1 VLENLPRM
9 GQALLLLAGGWMAYT
24 GSVSVGTLVAFNA
37 YILLLQPPFR
47 QLGLLMMMG
56 QRARASAQRIF
67 AILDTEPAIR
77 DAPDAALLRE
87 CRGEVRF
94 DGVWF
99 GYRDDAPVL
108 RGLDLHLRPGET
120 VALVGRSGSGKSTV
134 ARLLSRFYDVDA
146 GSVRVDGADVRG
158 LTVSSLRHHVGM
170 VMDEPFL
177 FSMSI
182 RDNIAFGRADASFD
196 EVVAAARAAEAHGFV
211 EELPDGYDTV
221 VGERGYTLSGGQ
233 RQRIAIARTLLV
245 DPPILI
251 LDDATSAVDAQ
262 VEHHIHGA
270 LREAMK
276 DRTTIVIGHRISTI
290 LLADRVAIID
300 GGRIVASGTHQDLL
314 DREPIY
320 AEILA
325 AATEGAAGPRDG
337 TGSEVTR

>member
-1 VLENLPRM
+1 M
-9 GQALLLLAGGWMAYT
+9 GSGDAASNPAIAFRGVAVNRGG
-24 GSVSVGTLVAFNA
+24 
-37 YILLLQPPFR
+37 R
-47 QLGLLMMMG
+47 
-56 QRARASAQRIF
+56 
-67 AILDTEPAIR
+67 AILR
-77 DAPDAALLRE
+77 DVTLAVE
-87 CRGEVRF
+87 TGEV
-94 DGVWF
+94 
-99 GYRDDAPVL
+99 
-108 RGLDLHLRPGET
+108 

-290 LLADRVAIID
+290 LLADRVAIVD

-320 AEILA
+320 SEILA

-337 TGSEVTR
+337 IGTEVTR